1 MHPIIFR
8 IGAFQLHSYGVAMGL
23 AFVLG
28 IWWAV
33 RRAHLAGVQ
42 KAFIFDLAVVVM
54 ISSLIGAR
62 LTYVAAHWSEYAR
75 HPLDIISPI
84 QSDGT
89 IGIQGM
95 VLLGGIFLAVLC
107 GGWYV
112 KRKGVSFW
120 AMADVSAPPL
130 ALGIGIGRIGC
141 YLNGCC
147 FGHPIN
153 GIFGVIFPSGCYA
166 GAIYP
171 GIRIHPTQLYSAGAA
186 FLTAILLVAFARRR
200 GTFVGWTASL
210 FLILS
215 GIDRVIVEGY
225 RYYPPD
231 KYFKLLG
238 TQWTGSRVVALMMVA
253 AGILAF
259 AIMSKSAQMVT
270 GKQADVAAA
279 GTKTSAEPVPT
290 DKGQDQSGSEK

>member
-1 MHPIIFR
+1 
-8 IGAFQLHSYGVAMGL
+8 MGL

-54 ISSLIGAR
+54 ISSLVGAR
-62 LTYVAAHWSEYAR
+62 LTYVAAHWSEYKH
-75 HPLDIISPI
+75 HPLDILSPI

-95 VLLGGIFLAVLC
+95 VLLGGIFLAVVC

-112 KRKGVSFW
+112 KRKGVPFW

-130 ALGIGIGRIGC
+130 ALGIAIGRIGC

-147 FGHPIN
+147 FGHPTN

-166 GAIYP
+166 AAIYP

-186 FLTAILLVAFARRR
+186 FLTAILLVGLERR
-200 GTFVGWTASL
+200 GRTFAGWTASL

-231 KYFKLLG
+231 KYFTLLG
-238 TQWTGSRVVALMMVA
+238 TQWTGSRVVALLMVG
-253 AGILAF
+253 AGIVAF
-259 AIMSKSAQMVT
+259 AMLSKSARRIAAKEMQIPT
-270 GKQADVAAA
+270 AD
-279 GTKTSAEPVPT
+279 TKKSAESVHT
-290 DKGQDQSGSEK
+290 DKGQDQSGSRE